1 MPAYRPEPPDY
12 CPVCDT
18 EVPEGARACPHC
30 GADETT
36 GWSDH
41 ARAQRLGIPDDDDDE
56 PFDAEEFAREESGA
70 ERKRPWSRLWILTG
84 VAVLAAFL
92 YPAWRHFFG

>member
-1 MPAYRPEPPDY
+1 MPARHFEPPDY

-36 GWSDH
+36 GWSDT
-41 ARAQRLGIPDDDDDE
+41 ARAQRLGIPADDDE
-56 PFDAEEFAREESGA
+56 PFDAEEFAQEEFGGGP
-70 ERKRPWSRLWILTG
+70 KRRGQWLWIATG
-84 VAVLAAFL
+84 VIVLAAFL
-92 YPAWRHFFG
+92 YPAFRHFFG